1 MQNTYFPSKNVISL
15 SVCNHNQANAII
27 ETVVVPKI
35 QLIAEQHSDMI
46 EKLSVTEE
54 IDSLKGRI
62 STLKNVVKTHT
73 TQISELKKST
83 IIKIRTSGLQG
94 GVRHPVLC
102 I

>member
-1 MQNTYFPSKNVISL
+1 MQNTYFPNKNVISL
-15 SVCNHNQANAII
+15 SVCNHNQVNAII

-54 IDSLKGRI
+54 IDSLKGRM
-62 STLKNVVKTHT
+62 STLENVVKTHT

-94 GVRHPVLC
+94 GVRHVVLC

>member
-15 SVCNHNQANAII
+15 SVCNHNQTNAII

-62 STLKNVVKTHT
+62 STLENVVKTHT